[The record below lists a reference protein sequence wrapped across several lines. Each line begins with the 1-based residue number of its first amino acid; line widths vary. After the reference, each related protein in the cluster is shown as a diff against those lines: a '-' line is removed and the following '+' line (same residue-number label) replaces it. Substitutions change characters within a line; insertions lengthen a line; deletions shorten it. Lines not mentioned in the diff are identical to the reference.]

1 MAENRRKVATG
12 KADPE
17 NTSYRLRP
25 LAQAKRDARK
35 FLNDFQYWHLVSIVR
50 QLKHWSDLKWQNLL
64 SIKAIDTFH
73 ELREKG
79 GPLGKINARVFFWV
93 DENNREIWILGA
105 YKKEEEGQ
113 TPRHIVLKMRGR
125 QRIIK
130 EGRFASPRKAP

>member
-12 KADPE
+12 KAGTE
-17 NTSYRLRP
+17 NASYRLRP
-25 LAQAKRDARK
+25 LVQAKRDARR

-50 QLKHWSDLKWQNLL
+50 QLKHWGDLKWQNLL

-113 TPRHIVLKMRGR
+113 THRHVVLKMRERKR
-125 QRIIK
+125 QIM
-130 EGRFASPRKAP
+130 EENFSSSRKRS